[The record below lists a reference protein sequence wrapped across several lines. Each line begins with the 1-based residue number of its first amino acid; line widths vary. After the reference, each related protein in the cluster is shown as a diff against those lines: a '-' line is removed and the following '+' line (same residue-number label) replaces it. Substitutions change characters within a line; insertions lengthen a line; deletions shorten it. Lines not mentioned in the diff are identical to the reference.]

1 MKGQDIEF
9 EYPWSFEGRRSAVM
23 ARNGM
28 VATSQ
33 PLAAQAGIQM
43 LQSGGTAADA
53 AIAAAAT
60 LGVVEP
66 HMTGIGGDAFAL
78 THFDGEYAALNGSG
92 PAPSNARLD
101 RYRQKTDF
109 TSDDGTPVIPT
120 TGGLPV
126 TVPGALDAWQRLIDR
141 YGTLSLAETLQPAI
155 EHARNGVPATELIAH
170 QLSRH
175 AGRIRSADPT
185 GPSFLA
191 DAEAVSPGDQIRN
204 RDLADTLEWIAS
216 EGTSVLY
223 GGDLG
228 AEVVAAVDEHGGPL
242 SLADLEAF
250 ESTWVDPVTTQYH
263 GVQVLEHPP
272 NTQGLIA
279 LEALNIA
286 SALDLSADP
295 LDPDRLHHLIEA
307 MKIAFADGRASIA
320 DPRASAVPSDQLLSS
335 EHAKGRAGEI
345 GHRAARY
352 TPRVGEMGADT
363 VYVAAVDA
371 DGNAVSFLNSI
382 YYPFGS
388 GIVVRGVPLQNRG
401 AAFSLDPDHPNAL
414 APGTRPF
421 HTNTP
426 AMLRADGEFRAAWGI
441 MGGPMQPQGHLQFV
455 VNLIDSE
462 LNPQAALDA
471 PRFRWR
477 SGLEVALETTRM
489 PDGVVTN
496 LRGRGHRIVDEQT
509 LYDDGDSFGGGQ
521 CVYRTSDGALI
532 GGSDPR
538 LDGQAIGY

>member
-1 MKGQDIEF
+1 MKGQDTDF
-9 EYPWSFEGRRSAVM
+9 DYPWSFEGRRSAVM
-23 ARNGM
+23 AQKGM

-33 PLAAQAGIQM
+33 PLAAQAGVHI
-43 LQSGGTAADA
+43 LQSGGNAADA
-53 AIAAAAT
+53 AIAAVAT

-101 RYRQKTDF
+101 RYRQKTDY

-120 TGGLPV
+120 SGGLPV

-155 EHARNGVPATELIAH
+155 KHARNGFPATELIAH

-175 AGRIRSADPT
+175 AGRIRLDDTAAGIFQSDEE
-185 GPSFLA
+185 G
-191 DAEAVSPGDQIRN
+191 VSPGDQITN
-204 RDLADTLEWIAS
+204 RELANTLEWIAS
-216 EGTSVLY
+216 EGPDVLY
-223 GGDLG
+223 GGELG
-228 AEVVAAVDEHGGPL
+228 SDIVAAVNDQGGVL
-242 SLADLEAF
+242 SLADLDAF
-250 ESTWVDPVTTQYH
+250 EGTWDDPVSTQYH

-286 SALDLSADP
+286 ATLDLSADP
-295 LDPDRLHHLIEA
+295 LDPDRLHHLIET
-307 MKIAFADGRASIA
+307 MKMAFADGRATIG
-320 DPRASAVPSDQLLSS
+320 DPKTSDIPLDQMLSS
-335 EHAKGRAGEI
+335 EHAKKRASEI
-345 GHRAARY
+345 RHRAACY
-352 TPRVGEMGADT
+352 KPRIGETGSDT
-363 VYVAAVDA
+363 VCVVAVDA

-401 AAFSLDPDHPNAL
+401 AAFSLDPDHPNVL
-414 APGTRPF
+414 EPGKRPF

-441 MGGPMQPQGHLQFV
+441 MGGPMQPQGHLQFL
-455 VNLIDSE
+455 VNLIDSG

-477 SGLEVALETTRM
+477 SGRKVALETTRI
-489 PDGVVTN
+489 PSEVITN

-509 LYDDGDSFGGGQ
+509 HYDAGDSFGGGQ
-521 CVYRTSDGALI
+521 CIYRTPEGTLI